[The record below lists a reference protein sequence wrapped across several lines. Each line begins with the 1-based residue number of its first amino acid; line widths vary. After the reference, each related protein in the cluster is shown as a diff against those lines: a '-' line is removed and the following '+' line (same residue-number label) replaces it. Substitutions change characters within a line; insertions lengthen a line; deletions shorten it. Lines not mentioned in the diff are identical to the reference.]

1 MRHFYFLLFIVA
13 WFGLFGRASIA
24 EEKAQMIDTAAELQA
39 AMEDV
44 NATLRPGPQD
54 IDVVSQARLKLPIN
68 FAFVPAAAATRLLT
82 AFGNRPGNDLVGL
95 VVPSNGDD
103 WLLVIRYIASGYI
116 RDDDARDWQAEEL
129 LKDIRDNTDSSNA
142 ERRRRN
148 LPEIEVV
155 GWVEAPQYD
164 KTSHRAMWS
173 VASRAKGEASAD
185 ASINYNTL
193 LLGREG
199 HISMNLVTRLKD
211 IEGRKPIARQLLSA
225 LEFKEGKRYVDF
237 DNQTDK
243 VAEYGLAALV
253 AGVAAKKLGFFGI
266 VALFLAKFGKIVAV
280 AVLALVAGAIKL
292 WRNKS

>member
-1 MRHFYFLLFIVA
+1 
-13 WFGLFGRASIA
+13 
-24 EEKAQMIDTAAELQA
+24 
-39 AMEDV
+39 
-44 NATLRPGPQD
+44 
-54 IDVVSQARLKLPIN
+54 
-68 FAFVPAAAATRLLT
+68 
-82 AFGNRPGNDLVGL
+82 
-95 VVPSNGDD
+95 
-103 WLLVIRYIASGYI
+103 YIASGYI

>member
-1 MRHFYFLLFIVA
+1 MRRFYSLLAVFA
-13 WFGLFGRASIA
+13 WLTLFGSPLIA
-24 EEKAQMIDTAAELQA
+24 EENPPPIDPAAELQA
-39 AMEDV
+39 AMEEV

-54 IDVVSQARLKLPIN
+54 IDVVSQARLNLPAKY
-68 FAFVPAAAATRLLT
+68 AFVPAAAAARLLT

-95 VVPSNGDD
+95 VVPNNSDD
-103 WLLVIRYIASGYI
+103 WLLVIRYTASGYI
-116 RDDDARDWQAEEL
+116 RDDDARDWQADEL
-129 LKDIRDNTDSSNA
+129 LKDIRNNTDSSNA

-148 LPEIEVV
+148 LAEIEVV

-164 KTSHRAMWS
+164 KANHRAVWS
-173 VASRAKGEASAD
+173 VASRPKGQNSDD

-211 IEGRKPIARQLLSA
+211 IEERKPIARQLLGA
-225 LEFKEGKRYVDF
+225 LEFKAGKRYVDF
-237 DNQTDK
+237 NDQTDK

-253 AGVAAKKLGFFGI
+253 AGVAAKKLGFFGFA
-266 VALFLAKFGKIVAV
+266 ALFLAKFGKIVAV
-280 AVLALVAGAIKL
+280 AALAVVAGAVKL